1 MTDMEKLT
9 SQTRRYIDLQIDAL
23 KLKTIDG
30 LSVGV
35 SSLLA
40 MMAILMAGAIA
51 LAAISFGLVILLG
64 ELIGSWAGAAFIIGG
79 VFLVILILLY
89 IFRKK
94 LFLDMF
100 VQLFTGIFYGKE

>member
-9 SQTRRYIDLQIDAL
+9 SQTRRYIDLQIDAF

-40 MMAILMAGAIA
+40 MMAILMTGAIA